1 MALAHHHVAV
11 VLVVILV
18 LVVLARPQALA
29 VLVVPVLRH
38 TQVAVLDCLVK
49 ARLAQTA
56 LLVLVQAKAVQV
68 VATAQVPQAVL
79 VVLMVVA
86 VVLTVLVAVVRL
98 ELFGEL
104 VSHSLVQQIKDLK

>member
-1 MALAHHHVAV
+1 MVALAHHHVAV

-49 ARLAQTA
+49 ARLVRTVSLVLALVRAVQAVVTVPVLLVAAAVLMAVAVAQTG
-56 LLVLVQAKAVQV
+56 
-68 VATAQVPQAVL
+68 P
-79 VVLMVVA
+79 VA
-86 VVLTVLVAVVRL
+86 VAQF
-98 ELFGEL
+98 ESFGARASRSRIL
-104 VSHSLVQQIKDLK
+104 QVKD